1 MCYPGAD
8 CNRVC
13 TNLNSLLMSGPSSRC
28 EMRLGFS
35 APRSVFFRKASVR
48 DDDWQRDCIHSEY
61 DVCKGFQQVDRY
73 KWMVGHVRDLSSP
86 VTPFACAK
94 AENSAG
100 VKKKELILTPKADA
114 FVKKCTIRS
123 LCI

>member
-35 APRSVFFRKASVR
+35 APRSVFF
-48 DDDWQRDCIHSEY
+48 
-61 DVCKGFQQVDRY
+61 
-73 KWMVGHVRDLSSP
+73 
-86 VTPFACAK
+86 
-94 AENSAG
+94 
-100 VKKKELILTPKADA
+100 
-114 FVKKCTIRS
+114 FVKPRFGTTIGNEIAYTVSTTFVRGSSRS
-123 LCI
+123 IGTNGWLATFVIFQAQ